1 MPKINSL
8 SFLILLF
15 IVPIYCGPAFG
26 QNQERSFD
34 EIVSSWKNFV
44 GTVETN
50 QFIDAKAG
58 ALSEV
63 GVDTTE
69 DTKILL
75 LPYELIENE
84 RVISELQSGYLNG
97 FKDSLE
103 ILQIANKRPES
114 GKKSPVDVAR
124 NIVAENKRKLGFLVA
139 FES

>member
-1 MPKINSL
+1 MYKRQ
-8 SFLILLF
+8 LLF

-75 LPYELIENE
+75 LPYDG
-84 RVISELQSGYLNG
+84 RDFGG
-97 FKDSLE
+97 RDSPSSR
-103 ILQIANKRPES
+103 KRNP
-114 GKKSPVDVAR
+114 KVR
-124 NIVAENKRKLGFLVA
+124 T
-139 FES
+139 